1 VADSATGS
9 RSTAGGS
16 ATARGHSKVGGL
28 RDFQRSRVYDAEH
41 LVHRI
46 FDRSVEYPVVE
57 VAGSH
62 VTLPVERR
70 FGSIEAVASYATQVL
85 ALGWVRATWVRASS
99 PVLVRERAGAAQ
111 AHYQRAGSI
120 MAVPGYR
127 AGSGWAL
134 RELVIL
140 HELAHHLADGIEI
153 AHGGAFVDRLLMLV
167 DGVVGPE
174 AALLLRVTML
184 DVGVAIG

>member
-1 VADSATGS
+1 VAAD
-9 RSTAGGS
+9 
-16 ATARGHSKVGGL
+16 L
-28 RDFQRSRVYDAEH
+28 RDFQRAKVYDAEH

-46 FDRSVEYPVVE
+46 FDRSAEYPVIE

-62 VTLPVERR
+62 LTLPVERR
-70 FGSIEAVASYATQVL
+70 FGAIDAVQRYVDQVL
-85 ALGWVRATWVRASS
+85 ALRWIRSNWDRAAL
-99 PVLVRERAGAAQ
+99 PVYVRERAGAGQ

-140 HELAHHLADGIEI
+140 HVVSHHMAPDVEV
-153 AHGGAFVDRLLMLV
+153 AHGGEFVDRMINLV
-167 DGVVGPE
+167 DGVIGPE
-174 AALLLRVTML
+174 AAFLLRVTMA
-184 DVGVAIG
+184 DVGVAVG

>member
-1 VADSATGS
+1 MPGS
-9 RSTAGGS
+9 
-16 ATARGHSKVGGL
+16 VP

-46 FDRSVEYPVVE
+46 FDRSAEYPVVD
-57 VAGSH
+57 VAGSRIA
-62 VTLPVERR
+62 LPVERK
-70 FGSIEAVASYATQVL
+70 FASIDSVQRYVDGVL
-85 ALGWVRATWVRASS
+85 ALPWVSSTWDRASA
-99 PVLVRERAGAAQ
+99 PDRVRERSGEGQ
-111 AHYQRAGSI
+111 AHYQRIGSI

-140 HELAHHLADGIEI
+140 HELAHHLAPDIES
-153 AHGGAFVDRLLMLV
+153 AHGGPFVDRLLTLV
-167 DGVVGPE
+167 DGIVGPE

-184 DVGVAIG
+184 DVGVRIG

>member
-1 VADSATGS
+1 MRVAA
-9 RSTAGGS
+9 
-16 ATARGHSKVGGL
+16 GL
-28 RDFQRSRVYDAEH
+28 RDFQQAKVYDAEH

-46 FDRSVEYPVVE
+46 FDRSAEYPIIE

-62 VTLPVERR
+62 LTLPVERR
-70 FGSIEAVASYATQVL
+70 FGAIDAVQRYVDQL
-85 ALGWVRATWVRASS
+85 LGLGWVAGM
-99 PVLVRERAGAAQ
+99 PVHVRERAGSAQ

-140 HELAHHLADGIEI
+140 HELAHHLAPDIEI
-153 AHGGAFVDRLLMLV
+153 AHGGGFVDRMMTLV
-167 DGVVGPE
+167 DGVIGPE
-174 AALLLRVTML
+174 AALLLRITML
-184 DVGVAIG
+184 DVGVVMK

>member
-1 VADSATGS
+1 MAD
-9 RSTAGGS
+9 
-16 ATARGHSKVGGL
+16 ATARL

-57 VAGSH
+57 VVGSH
-62 VTLPVERR
+62 LTLPVERK
-70 FGSIEAVASYATQVL
+70 FGSIEAVGSYVEQVL
-85 ALGWVRATWVRASS
+85 ALRWVRSTWDRART
-99 PVLVRERAGAAQ
+99 PVLVRDRAGAGK

-140 HELAHHLADGIEI
+140 HELAHHLAGGIEI
-153 AHGGAFVDRLLMLV
+153 AHGGAFVDRLLTLV

-184 DVGVAIG
+184 DVGVVIG

>member
-1 VADSATGS
+1 VTGS
-9 RSTAGGS
+9 ASKGSSASKGG
-16 ATARGHSKVGGL
+16 GLSKGSSL

-46 FDRSVEYPVVE
+46 FDRSVEYPVIE

-62 VTLPVERR
+62 LTLPVERK
-70 FGSIEAVASYATQVL
+70 FGSIEAVASYVEQVL
-85 ALGWVRATWVRASS
+85 ALGWVRATWDRARR
-99 PVLVRERAGAAQ
+99 PVVVRERAGAGQ
-111 AHYQRAGSI
+111 AHYERAGSI
-120 MAVPGYR
+120 MAVPGHR
-127 AGSGWAL
+127 VGSGWAL

-140 HELAHHLADGIEI
+140 HELAHHLAESVEI
-153 AHGGAFVDRLLMLV
+153 AHGGAFVDRLLTLV

-184 DVGVAIG
+184 DVGGVIG

>member
-1 VADSATGS
+1 MSGRPRSA
-9 RSTAGGS
+9 
-16 ATARGHSKVGGL
+16 L

-46 FDRSVEYPVVE
+46 FDRSAEFPVVG
-57 VAGSH
+57 VAGSRL
-62 VTLPVERR
+62 TLPVERK
-70 FGSIEAVASYATQVL
+70 FGSIDAVQRYVESVL
-85 ALGWVRATWVRASS
+85 TLAWVVSTWERAAA
-99 PVLVRERAGAAQ
+99 PVYVRERSGGGQ
-111 AHYQRAGSI
+111 AHYQRIGSV

-140 HELAHHLADGIEI
+140 HELAHHLAPDIEI
-153 AHGGAFVDRLLMLV
+153 AHGGAFVDRLLTLV
-167 DGVVGPE
+167 DGIVGPE

-184 DVGVAIG
+184 DVGVKIG

>member
-1 VADSATGS
+1 VADSA
-9 RSTAGGS
+9 
-16 ATARGHSKVGGL
+16 ARRAVPGVL
-28 RDFQRSRVYDAEH
+28 RDFQRSKVYDAEH

-46 FDRSVEYPVVE
+46 FDRSADYPVVQ

-62 VTLPVERR
+62 LTLPVERR
-70 FGSIEAVASYATQVL
+70 FGSIEAVAHYVEQVL
-85 ALGWVRATWVRASS
+85 ALGWVRAAWDRSNS
-99 PVLVRERAGAAQ
+99 PVLVRERSGAAQ

-140 HELAHHLADGIEI
+140 HELAHHLADDIEI
-153 AHGGAFVDRLLMLV
+153 AHGGAFVDRLLTLV
-167 DGVVGPE
+167 DGIVGPE
-174 AALLLRVTML
+174 AALLLRITML
-184 DVGVAIG
+184 DVGVVIG

>member
-1 VADSATGS
+1 MVNRQSAASAQGS
-9 RSTAGGS
+9 RLDDRDHQLPVSAG
-16 ATARGHSKVGGL
+16 

-46 FDRSVEYPVVE
+46 FDRSAEFPVIE

-62 VTLPVERR
+62 LTLPVERR
-70 FGSIEAVASYATQVL
+70 FGSIDAVQRYVEAVL
-85 ALGWVRATWVRASS
+85 ALGWVGRTWARASL
-99 PVLVRERAGAAQ
+99 PVTVRERSGAAQ
-111 AHYQRAGSI
+111 AHYQRAGAV
-120 MAVPGYR
+120 MAVPGHR

-140 HELAHHLADGIEI
+140 HELAHHLAPGVEI
-153 AHGGAFVDRLLMLV
+153 AHGGLFVDRLLELV
-167 DGVVGPE
+167 DGVIGPE

-184 DVGVAIG
+184 DVGVEIS

>member
-1 VADSATGS
+1 VANSAAG
-9 RSTAGGS
+9 RSAS
-16 ATARGHSKVGGL
+16 GGL

-46 FDRSVEYPVVE
+46 FDRSADYPVVE
-57 VAGSH
+57 IAGSH
-62 VTLPVERR
+62 LTLPVERR
-70 FGSIEAVASYATQVL
+70 FGTVEAVAHYVEQVL
-85 ALGWVRATWVRASS
+85 ALGWVRAAWDRASV
-99 PVLVRERAGAAQ
+99 PVLVRERSGAAQ
-111 AHYQRAGSI
+111 AHYQRIGSI

-140 HELAHHLADGIEI
+140 HELAHHLAEDIEV
-153 AHGGAFVDRLLMLV
+153 AHGGAFVDRLLTLV
-167 DGVVGPE
+167 DGIVGPE

-184 DVGVAIG
+184 DVGVVIG